1 MSQIFNLEK
10 KEQIVVA
17 FLSSRKL
24 DAAEVADEDD
34 EDEEEDD
41 EFDFSPSALK
51 TKLPGKRI
59 VEMKILNTGAKVHV
73 KCRLP
78 WTWSWLQATLELRFP
93 VTPRS
98 SEAQQLIDGKF
109 KVIQCHLDPSIGHN
123 GVYAISLF
131 LKDVRRN
138 DLGDGDTGSN
148 DGGGDATY
156 YDEYKQQFCNWLER
170 QPSHT
175 VRLSLLEE
183 LLTKYEEEKEES
195 RGIQTGLIRQM
206 MFRSV
211 AGQVFCLATNQPTF
225 FRAAPIL
232 FPRKIMSI
240 MVFPEDGE
248 VEIRRK
254 QRLLE
259 ALEEISKEDPWK
271 FGFSDIMYKET
282 KYSGLEAPLFA
293 IKNAW
298 FYNSFSDLH
307 KTALQTYDLFKQTC
321 KSRGHT
327 YLLQHDLPTHFHFY
341 TRDTNS
347 RAKDGEQT
355 TVPSSGMLNSATEF
369 LIENEIIKREVKGAE
384 ERFHL
389 MRYWKAEESICESL
403 ESVLLSPTWVLDVDL
418 TEPRFERIQADGAQ
432 MTAAKCIINQPVTLI
447 SGRGGTGK
455 TEVVSAVLKAAEEGI
470 KREGAADIEDDS
482 LISEDGVN
490 SEDSYMTR
498 DRDLS
503 NDGGGGNEEP
513 PSDSSNGPIL
523 YCAPTGKA
531 ASVIKK
537 RVGSKAFTIHQ
548 ILSSYKLWR
557 TGEQMNP
564 WKFGATRVVAVDECS
579 MVSIEIFQFLLKYLI
594 EGSRLSK
601 IVLLGDHL
609 QLPSVDP
616 GNFMEDLFIAL
627 KPRGLTVNLATNHRS
642 EGSIIFSNATK
653 ISNQQMPLFDT
664 EQGFSLIVPDREN
677 INHLPPG
684 VRKSAKKLAPPSA
697 PPPQTVKGKGKD
709 PDFDR
714 MLLYWALLRQYKE
727 QYKIVDDE
735 KSQIISFL
743 NNECTVLNQY
753 GCFVYNKHLVWEGDG
768 RKMRKQFHVG
778 DKIICTKNSDVQI
791 FVPEKSDDGD
801 KSGEEKSDEDKANK
815 TKALEYTVET
825 DGKWEEPP
833 ELNLKATSE
842 RLMNGNLYKIRA
854 VCRGDVLSS
863 GKVDEEG
870 GDGDEVVG
878 ASEGVKVSRE
888 YYVLDDL
895 SGDIIRA
902 PPDLL
907 VKKTKITHAW
917 ALSIHKFQGS
927 EADTIVYGLS
937 GSNYE
942 SWKHVYT
949 AVTRG
954 RKNVVIVGRYQDLE
968 KAVKK
973 KPIRRQTALTEK
985 VRKLMGVVAKK
996 REEAKAAK
1004 EEAEMTAD
1012 GDKSST
1018 CNQPKVDTWVKKV
1031 ARKNKPTTLESSL
1044 TPTKLSQMFSD
1055 SMKDW
1060 DAEDTLFEEVKAA
1073 RDDISDDS
1081 DMDVFSDNSPDP
1093 KVLEDLISPGK
1104 RKASASTSI
1113 LSSKQLKPIRTS
1125 STLASRNLSQA
1136 WNLDETAFQADLLRS
1151 KRPACDSPATYQS
1164 TCKFNSPLT
1173 YASSRVQPQPN
1184 TPQWGEDSFHDLNCS
1199 QLETEAI
1206 ASSQVVE
1213 ARKNMVDVFGS
1224 EESDDALDNLE
1235 DDSDDELAQA
1245 VKMSQC
1251 VTNREEMELN
1261 EVLALSQRIY

>member
-1 MSQIFNLEK
+1 MSQIFNLEPK
-10 KEQIVVA
+10 VQIVVA

-24 DAAEVADEDD
+24 DATEMADDDD
-34 EDEEEDD
+34 EDEEDD
-41 EFDFSPSALK
+41 DDFDFSPTSLK
-51 TKLPGKRI
+51 TKLPSKRI

-109 KVIQCHLDPSIGHN
+109 KAVQCHLDPSMGHN

-131 LKDVRRN
+131 LKDVKGN

-148 DGGGDATY
+148 DGGGATY
-156 YDEYKQQFCNWLER
+156 FTEYKTQFCNWLER
-170 QPSHT
+170 QPPQT
-175 VRLSLLEE
+175 VRLALLEE
-183 LLTKYEEEKEES
+183 LLTKYEEEQQEA
-195 RGIQTGLIRQM
+195 RALQTGLFRQLM
-206 MFRSV
+206 SRSV
-211 AGQVFCLATNQPTF
+211 PGQVFYLATNQPTF

-232 FPRKIMSI
+232 FPKKIMSI

-248 VEIRRK
+248 QEIRKK
-254 QRLLE
+254 QHLLDI
-259 ALEEISKEDPWK
+259 LEEVTKEEPWK
-271 FGFSDIMYKET
+271 FGFSDLMYKET
-282 KYSGLEAPLFA
+282 KYSGLEAPYFA

-298 FYNSFSDLH
+298 FYSSFSDLH
-307 KTALQTYDLFKQTC
+307 KTSLQTYDLFKQTC

-327 YLLQHDLPTHFHFY
+327 FLLQHDLPTHFHYY
-341 TRDTNS
+341 TRDPK
-347 RAKDGEQT
+347 RAKDGEET
-355 TVPSSGMLNSATEF
+355 SVPNSGMMYSATEF
-369 LIENEIIKREVKGAE
+369 LIENEILKREMKGAE

-389 MRYWKAEESICESL
+389 MRYWKAEESICSSL
-403 ESVLLSPTWVLDVDL
+403 ESILLSPTWELDVDL
-418 TEPRFERIQADGAQ
+418 TDPRFERIQADGAQ
-432 MTAAKCIINQPVTLI
+432 MAAANCIISKAVTLV

-470 KREGAADIEDDS
+470 KKEGAQDIKDDS

-490 SEDSYMTR
+490 SEDSFMTR
-498 DRDLS
+498 DRDTS
-503 NDGGGGNEEP
+503 VNGGGGIEEP
-513 PSDSSNGPIL
+513 PDPSNGPIL

-548 ILSSYKLWR
+548 ILASYKLWR
-557 TGEQMNP
+557 TGEQLNP

-594 EGSRLSK
+594 EGARLSK

-627 KPRGLTVNLATNHRS
+627 KPRGLTVNLQTNHRS
-642 EGSIIFSNATK
+642 EGSIIFSNASK
-653 ISNQQMPLFDT
+653 ISNQQMPIFDSS
-664 EQGFSLIVPDREN
+664 QGFSLIVPDNEKIHN
-677 INHLPPG
+677 LPPQ
-684 VRKSAKKLAPPSA
+684 VRTHAKKLAPPSA
-697 PPPQTVKGKGKD
+697 QPIQIVKGKGKE
-709 PDFDR
+709 PDMDR

-727 QYKIVDDE
+727 QYTLVDDE

-743 NNECTVLNQY
+743 NNECTVLNQF

-778 DKIICTKNSDVQI
+778 DKIICTKNSDIPIYVD
-791 FVPEKSDDGD
+791 EKEEKDE
-801 KSGEEKSDEDKANK
+801 KAGEENGNK
-815 TKALEYTVET
+815 TKALEYTVAT
-825 DGKWEEPP
+825 DGKYEEPP
-833 ELNLKATSE
+833 NLNLKSKNE

-854 VCRGDVLSS
+854 VCRGDVTSS
-863 GKVDEEG
+863 GNAEDEAEA
-870 GDGDEVVG
+870 GDVG
-878 ASEGVKVSRE
+878 AASEGVKVSRE

-902 PPDLL
+902 NPDML

-954 RKNVVIVGRYQDLE
+954 KKNVVIVGSYQDLE
-968 KAVKK
+968 KAVKR

-985 VRKLMGVVAKK
+985 VRKLMGTVAKK
-996 REEAKAAK
+996 KEEMKAA
-1004 EEAEMTAD
+1004 EAEKVILE
-1012 GDKSST
+1012 GEKCST
-1018 CNQPKVDTWVKKV
+1018 STVNQPKKDICKKKV
-1031 ARKNKPTTLESSL
+1031 LKKSKPANLESSL
-1044 TPTKLSQMFSD
+1044 TPTKLSQIFSD
-1055 SMKDW
+1055 SMRDW
-1060 DAEDTLFEEVKAA
+1060 DTEDTLFEEVKAG
-1073 RDDISDDS
+1073 RETDDLSGDS
-1081 DMDVFSDNSPDP
+1081 DNDVFSDTCPDP
-1093 KVLEDLISPGK
+1093 NITEDLISPSK
-1104 RKASASTSI
+1104 RKATTYPTF
-1113 LSSKQLKPIRTS
+1113 LSPKQIKPIRTS
-1125 STLASRNLSQA
+1125 STHASRNLSQA
-1136 WNLDETAFQADLLRS
+1136 WNLDESAFQGDLLRT
-1151 KRPACDSPATYQS
+1151 KRPACDSPASYQS

-1173 YASSRVQPQPN
+1173 YGGNRAQPQPG
-1184 TPQWGEDSFHDLNCS
+1184 TPQWGEDSFSELNCS
-1199 QLETEAI
+1199 QMETEAI
-1206 ASSQVVE
+1206 ASSQQVE

-1224 EESDDALDNLE
+1224 DESDDALDNLDE
-1235 DDSDDELAQA
+1235 DSDDELVQA
-1245 VKMSQC
+1245 VKLSQL

>member
-1 MSQIFNLEK
+1 MSQVFNLEPK
-10 KEQIVVA
+10 VQIVVA

-24 DAAEVADEDD
+24 DANEIADEDD
-34 EDEEEDD
+34 EDDEDDD
-41 EFDFSPSALK
+41 EFDFSPTALK

-59 VEMKILNTGAKVHV
+59 VEMKILKTGAKVHV

-98 SEAQQLIDGKF
+98 SEVQQLIDGKF
-109 KVIQCHLDPSIGHN
+109 KVVQCHLDPSIGHN

-131 LKDVRRN
+131 LKDVRAN
-138 DLGDGDTGSN
+138 DLGDGDSGSN
-148 DGGGDATY
+148 DGGANY
-156 YDEYKQQFCNWLER
+156 YTEYKTQFCNWLER
-170 QPSHT
+170 QTPHT
-175 VRLSLLEE
+175 VRLVLLEK
-183 LLTKYEEEKEES
+183 LLTKYEEEQQEL
-195 RGIQTGLIRQM
+195 RGVQTGLFRQLM
-206 MFRSV
+206 SRSV

-232 FPRKIMSI
+232 FPKKIMSI

-248 VEIRRK
+248 QEIRRK
-254 QRLLE
+254 QKLLE
-259 ALEEISKEDPWK
+259 ALEDVAKEEPWK
-271 FGFSDIMYKET
+271 FGFGDMMYKET
-282 KYSGLEAPLFA
+282 KYSGLEAPYFA
-293 IKNAW
+293 VKNAW
-298 FYNSFSDLH
+298 FYSSFSDLH

-321 KSRGHT
+321 KSSGHT
-327 YLLQHDLPTHFHFY
+327 FLLQHDLPTHFHFH
-341 TRDTNS
+341 TRDINS
-347 RAKDGEQT
+347 RAKDGEET
-355 TVPSSGMLNSATEF
+355 AVPSSGMMNSATEF
-369 LIENEIIKREVKGAE
+369 LIENEVLKREVKGAE

-389 MRYWKAEESICESL
+389 MRYWKAEESICSSL
-403 ESVLLSPTWVLDVDL
+403 ESVLLSPSWELDVDM
-418 TEPRFERIQADGAQ
+418 TDPKFERIQADGAQ
-432 MTAAKCIINQPVTLI
+432 MAAARGIIGQPVTLI

-470 KREGAADIEDDS
+470 KKEGAKDIEDDS
-482 LISEDGVN
+482 IISEDGVN
-490 SEDSYMTR
+490 SEDSFMTR
-498 DRDLS
+498 DKDTS
-503 NDGGGGNEEP
+503 VDGGGGGIEEP
-513 PSDSSNGPIL
+513 PDPSNGPIL

-548 ILSSYKLWR
+548 ILASYKLWR
-557 TGEQMNP
+557 SGEQTNP
-564 WKFGATRVVAVDECS
+564 WKFAATRVVAVDECS

-594 EGSRLSK
+594 EGSRLAK
-601 IVLLGDHL
+601 VVLLGDHL

-616 GNFMEDLFIAL
+616 GNFMEDLYIAL

-653 ISNQQMPLFDT
+653 ISNQQMPIFDT
-664 EQGFSLIVPDREN
+664 HQGFSLIVPDSEKLHN
-677 INHLPPG
+677 LPPA
-684 VRKSAKKLAPPSA
+684 VRKSAKKLSPPSA
-697 PPPQTVKGKGKD
+697 PPPQTVKGKGRE
-709 PDFDR
+709 PDMDR

-727 QYKIVDDE
+727 QYKVVDDE

-743 NNECTVLNQY
+743 NNECTVLNQF

-778 DKIICTKNSDVQI
+778 DKIICTKNSDVPI
-791 FVPEKSDDGD
+791 YVEDEKEENVEKAEED
-801 KSGEEKSDEDKANK
+801 KSNK
-815 TKALEYTVET
+815 TKALEYTVAT
-825 DGKWEEPP
+825 DGNYEEPP
-833 ELNLKATSE
+833 GLNLKTKNE

-854 VCRGDVLSS
+854 VCRGDVTSS
-863 GKVDEEG
+863 GNAEDEA
-870 GDGDEVVG
+870 GDENAVVA

-902 PPDLL
+902 SPDML

-985 VRKLMGVVAKK
+985 VRKLMGTVAKK
-996 REEAKAAK
+996 KEEMKAAQK
-1004 EEAEMTAD
+1004 EEVIPD
-1012 GDKSST
+1012 CDKTSSLT
-1018 CNQPKVDTWVKKV
+1018 QPKLDPWVKKV
-1031 ARKNKPTTLESSL
+1031 TSNSKPFNLESSL

-1055 SMKDW
+1055 SMRDW
-1060 DAEDTLFEEVKAA
+1060 ETQDTLFEEVKAG
-1073 RDDISDDS
+1073 RGDIELSDDS
-1081 DMDVFSDNSPDP
+1081 DIDVFSDTAPDP
-1093 KVLEDLISPGK
+1093 NITEDLISPGK
-1104 RKASASTSI
+1104 RKANSSARF
-1113 LSSKQLKPIRTS
+1113 LSPKQIKPLRTS
-1125 STLASRNLSQA
+1125 STLASRNLSQSKA
-1136 WNLDETAFQADLLRS
+1136 WNLDESTFQADLLRS
-1151 KRPACDSPATYQS
+1151 KRPACDSPASYQS

-1173 YASSRVQPQPN
+1173 YGVNRSQPQPG
-1184 TPQWGEDSFHDLNCS
+1184 TPQWGEDSFSELNCS

-1206 ASSQVVE
+1206 ASSQQVE

-1224 EESDDALDNLE
+1224 DESDDALDNLDE
-1235 DDSDDELAQA
+1235 DSDDELAQA
-1245 VKMSQC
+1245 VKMSQLE
-1251 VTNREEMELN
+1251 TNREEMEIN
-1261 EVLALSQRIY
+1261 EVLALSQKIY